1 MATCLNTRIRT
12 TKPALTVGQH
22 PVSTFDERG
31 LVSTPTFTRQVE
43 SGKAC
48 LELTAARV
56 PDGYIANFA
65 FDFGRGDAP
74 GVALPLSRQCRSHLT
89 LVAALA
95 DAVFRC
101 EQELARQIGPVDGL
115 PVVMQCEVR
124 ELIAAAHAALAV
136 IRAEEQ
142 ARMPLAGKR
151 FASLFAGIGGF
162 ELALQAA
169 GAECVFAAE
178 IDTAARETYL
188 ANHGTPSGGFASD
201 ITQVDA
207 ASVPDHDILV
217 GGFPCQ
223 SFSLAGGRLGLND
236 PAKGGLFN
244 EIVRIAVA
252 KRPRVMILENA
263 AGLISHDEGRTART
277 VQRELVRLG
286 YAVSRRVLN
295 AADFGSPQQRQRVFI
310 VATRVD
316 VSQSETL
323 PFLFPQGDAP
333 FAAVA
338 DILQPAARGAKRIA
352 TDQPC
357 ADIET
362 RARDTMRLGTVKG
375 RDSQGYRVYSTKG
388 RGITLCKAGGGVGG
402 QTGLYLVGNKA
413 RTLTPREAARMQ
425 GFPDTFRLHS
435 SRRKALEQLG
445 NAVPVQPVLAIAASL
460 GLAR

>member
-1 MATCLNTRIRT
+1 MALRCT
-12 TKPALTVGQH
+12 TNQAKQPTATVGQL
-22 PVSTFDERG
+22 PFSTFDEDG
-31 LVSTPTFTRQVE
+31 YVPTPTFTHQVE
-43 SGKAC
+43 SGKAY

-56 PDGYIANFA
+56 PDGHIANFA

-74 GVALPLSRQCRSHLT
+74 GVALPLSRQCQSHLT
-89 LVAALA
+89 LAAAQA
-95 DAVFRC
+95 DAVARF
-101 EQELARQIGPVDGL
+101 EQELARQVGTTDAL
-115 PVVMQCEVR
+115 PTAMQREVK
-124 ELIAAAHAALAV
+124 ELIAAAHATLAV

-151 FASLFAGIGGF
+151 FASLFCGVGGF

-178 IDTAARETYL
+178 IDPAARETYL

-223 SFSLAGGRLGLND
+223 SFSMAGNRRGFDD
-236 PAKGGLFN
+236 PANGGLFK

-263 AGLISHDEGRTART
+263 AGLVSHDEGRTARA
-277 VQRELVRLG
+277 VQKELVKLG

-295 AADFGSPQQRQRVFI
+295 AADFGSPQQRQRLFI

-316 VSQSETL
+316 VSESETL
-323 PFLFPQGDAP
+323 PFLFPKGDAP
-333 FAAVA
+333 FATVA
-338 DILQPAARGAKRIA
+338 DILQPVAKGAKRIA
-352 TDQPC
+352 TDKPC
-357 ADIET
+357 AEIET
-362 RARDTMRLGTVKG
+362 RARDTMRLGTVRG
-375 RDSQGYRVYSTKG
+375 RDSQGYRVYSIKG
-388 RGITLCKAGGGVGG
+388 RGITLCKAGGGIGG
-402 QTGLYLVGNKA
+402 QTGLYLVGKQA

-435 SRRKALEQLG
+435 SPRKALEQLG
-445 NAVPVQPVLAIAASL
+445 NAVPVQPVLAIANQL
-460 GLAR
+460 FKH